1 MDEFIIKFGKRVREY
16 REILGYSQEKLAEL
30 ADVSTNTINS
40 IENGKTF
47 VKYST
52 LKKLSSALNILA
64 GDLFNFEVDKE
75 IPDKL
80 LHQIIIYSKNLTP
93 SQQKQVIEILK
104 TFKC

>member
-52 LKKLSSALNILA
+52 LKKLSSALNISA
-64 GDLFNFEVDKE
+64 CDLFNFEVDKE
-75 IPDKL
+75 ISDKL

-93 SQQKQVIEILK
+93 SQQKQVIEIIK